1 MKAFKTFK
9 AFKAIKAIK
18 AQPPLSFIRSCKYLT
33 ARRGR
38 AMALLLCA
46 YAGFSCLAVVL
57 ATQTYWLVQPAI
69 LLFFVVASLEL
80 PGERPFF

>member
-1 MKAFKTFK
+1 
-9 AFKAIKAIK
+9 
-18 AQPPLSFIRSCKYLT
+18 
-33 ARRGR
+33 
-38 AMALLLCA
+38 MALLLCA